1 MTPQELK
8 TSILQL
14 AIQGKLV
21 GQRPEEGTGDE
32 LYKRIQAEKQKLIKD
47 GKLKKEKPLP
57 EITDDE
63 IPFEI
68 PDSWKWGRLND
79 IVIKTIKRGKSPT
92 YIAKSNTL
100 VFAQKC
106 NTKAGRI
113 DLSLAQFLDESK
125 LEKYPAEEFMQSG
138 DIVINSTGNGTLGRV
153 GIYTSNDNPDG
164 RPVVPDS
171 HVTVIRVN
179 RDIDDLFVYYGLKYY
194 QPFMEKLGSGSTN
207 QTELPASIVQK
218 ILFPIPPLYEQ
229 KRIVAKIK
237 ELLPLVE
244 CYGEAWTKLEAF
256 NKKFPDDMKKSILQQ
271 AIQGKLVEQRP
282 EDGTGEELYK
292 QIQAEKQ
299 KLIKAGKLKKEKPL
313 LEISEDEIPFEIPE
327 SWKWVRFGD
336 VSSYAQ
342 RKEKVSAINISAD
355 MWSLDLEDIE
365 KDTGK
370 ITNHCLA
377 CDRTISG
384 DKVKFKTG
392 NILYSKLR
400 PYLKKVLVAPAD
412 GICSSEIVPF
422 VMYGNIEP
430 EYARYFLISPFA
442 DGIVNSASY
451 GVKMPR
457 VSTDTM
463 TSLCFPLPPLAEQ
476 KRIVAK
482 IEELLPLC
490 EKLK

>member
-1 MTPQELK
+1 
-8 TSILQL
+8 
-14 AIQGKLV
+14 
-21 GQRPEEGTGDE
+21 
-32 LYKRIQAEKQKLIKD
+32 
-47 GKLKKEKPLP
+47 
-57 EITDDE
+57 
-63 IPFEI
+63 
-68 PDSWKWGRLND
+68 
-79 IVIKTIKRGKSPT
+79 
-92 YIAKSNTL
+92 
-100 VFAQKC
+100 
-106 NTKAGRI
+106 
-113 DLSLAQFLDESK
+113 
-125 LEKYPAEEFMQSG
+125 MQSG

>member
-8 TSILQL
+8 ISILQL

-21 GQRPEEGTGDE
+21 GQRPEEGTRDE

-282 EDGTGEELYK
+282 EEGTGEDLY
-292 QIQAEKQ
+292 QQVQAEK
-299 KLIKAGKLKKEKPL
+299 KELIEAGKLKKEKPL
-313 LEISEDEIPFEIPE
+313 PEITEDEIPFEIPE

>member
-21 GQRPEEGTGDE
+21 EQRPEEGTGEE
-32 LYKRIQAEKQKLIKD
+32 LYKRIQAEKQKLIED

-57 EITDDE
+57 EITEDE
-63 IPFEI
+63 VPFEI
-68 PDSWKWGRLND
+68 PENWKWVRFSQICSVLNGDRGKNYPAKSTLTHEGIPFISALNLDGKTVIDDDNLLRMSQAQYDRLGNGKLIKDD
-79 IVIKTIKRGKSPT
+79 IVVCIRGSLGKHGKYPFEKGAIASSLVIVRSLIKDEELSAYIMLYLDSPLMSSEIKKYDNGTAQPNLA
-92 YIAKSNTL
+92 AKSL
-100 VFAQKC
+100 E
-106 NTKAGRI
+106 
-113 DLSLAQFLDESK
+113 QFLI
-125 LEKYPAEEFMQSG
+125 P
-138 DIVINSTGNGTLGRV
+138 
-153 GIYTSNDNPDG
+153 
-164 RPVVPDS
+164 
-171 HVTVIRVN
+171 
-179 RDIDDLFVYYGLKYY
+179 
-194 QPFMEKLGSGSTN
+194 
-207 QTELPASIVQK
+207 LP
-218 ILFPIPPLYEQ
+218 PIIEQ
-229 KRIVAKIK
+229 NRIVAKIE

-244 CYGEAWTKLEAF
+244 RYGEAWTKLEEF

-282 EDGTGEELYK
+282 EEGTGEDLY
-292 QIQAEKQ
+292 QQVQAEK
-299 KLIKAGKLKKEKPL
+299 KELIEAGKLKKEKPL
-313 LEISEDEIPFEIPE
+313 PEITEDEIPFEIPE

>member
-8 TSILQL
+8 NSILQL

-21 GQRPEEGTGDE
+21 EQRPEEGTGEE
-32 LYKRIQAEKQKLIKD
+32 LYKRIQAEKQELIED
-47 GKLKKEKPLP
+47 GKLKNEKTLP
-57 EITDDE
+57 EIT
-63 IPFEI
+63 
-68 PDSWKWGRLND
+68 
-79 IVIKTIKRGKSPT
+79 
-92 YIAKSNTL
+92 
-100 VFAQKC
+100 
-106 NTKAGRI
+106 
-113 DLSLAQFLDESK
+113 
-125 LEKYPAEEFMQSG
+125 
-138 DIVINSTGNGTLGRV
+138 
-153 GIYTSNDNPDG
+153 
-164 RPVVPDS
+164 
-171 HVTVIRVN
+171 
-179 RDIDDLFVYYGLKYY
+179 
-194 QPFMEKLGSGSTN
+194 
-207 QTELPASIVQK
+207 
-218 ILFPIPPLYEQ
+218 
-229 KRIVAKIK
+229 
-237 ELLPLVE
+237 
-244 CYGEAWTKLEAF
+244 
-256 NKKFPDDMKKSILQQ
+256 
-271 AIQGKLVEQRP
+271 
-282 EDGTGEELYK
+282 
-292 QIQAEKQ
+292 
-299 KLIKAGKLKKEKPL
+299 
-313 LEISEDEIPFEIPE
+313 EDEVPFEIPE

-482 IEELLPLC
+482 IEELLPLVERYGEAWTKLEEFNKKFPDDMKKSILQQAIQGKLVEQRPEEGTGEELYQRIQAEKQKFIKDGKLKKEKPLPEITEDEIPFEIPESWKWVHLSDLGEIVGGGTPKTGDPSLWDDDGIPWLTPADMKNIRGMYASHGERNISQTGLAKSSAQLMPKGTVLYSSRAPIGYIAIAANDICTNQGFKSLVPANTEINKYMYYCLIARTDDIKARASGTTFKEISGAGFGATLVPLPPLGEQKRIVAKIEEILPLC

>member
-8 TSILQL
+8 ESILQR
-14 AIQGKLV
+14 AFEGKLV
-21 GQRPEEGTGDE
+21 YVSQDSPNIKGLDVDEPPFDIPESWRWEKIGNITDALAGATPSTAKPEYWTNGTISWLASGACQDCDVTE
-32 LYKRIQAEKQKLIKD
+32 ATKLISQAGYD
-47 GKLKKEKPLP
+47 GCSTKMMPPSTVMIALTGATAGKVGFLK
-57 EITDDE
+57 
-63 IPFEI
+63 FE
-68 PDSWKWGRLND
+68 SCGN
-79 IVIKTIKRGKSPT
+79 
-92 YIAKSNTL
+92 
-100 VFAQKC
+100 
-106 NTKAGRI
+106 
-113 DLSLAQFLDESK
+113 
-125 LEKYPAEEFMQSG
+125 QS
-138 DIVINSTGNGTLGRV
+138 IV
-153 GIYTSNDNPDG
+153 GILPCDILEPRYLFYYLMAS
-164 RPVVPDS
+164 RK
-171 HVTVIRVN
+171 RVLA
-179 RDIDDLFVYYGLKYY
+179 DCVGSAQPHISKGYVLK
-194 QPFMEKLGSGSTN
+194 ML
-207 QTELPASIVQK
+207 V
-218 ILFPIPPLYEQ
+218 PIPSIAEQ
-229 KRIVAKIK
+229 KRIVAKIQ

-244 CYGEAWTKLEAF
+244 RYGEAWTKLEEF
-256 NKKFPDDMKKSILQQ
+256 NHKFPGDMKKSILQQ

-282 EDGTGEELYK
+282 EEGTGEKLYQ